1 VKNDA
6 QVGVA
11 ALIGTAS
18 APLGFFLENVEPV
31 FRVLVQFGQV
41 AVAVVTVIYI
51 VAKIKAVR
59 KSKKD
64 DEETP

>member
-1 VKNDA
+1 MKNDA

-11 ALIGTAS
+11 ALVGTAPAGLS
-18 APLGFFLENVEPV
+18 FFLENAEPF

-51 VAKIKAVR
+51 IAKIKAVR
-59 KSKKD
+59 KSKQD
-64 DEETP
+64 DETP